1 MTQDSR
7 EDAVDEEV
15 DTPVLEE
22 LDGLLSE
29 LSGEPPPEA
38 LVARTLRAVA
48 EDPGDG
54 GIGNAAVTEEEAL
67 GDAPGF
73 PWRLVAAA
81 LLAAFLIAGL
91 ATGQFAGKIQALFE
105 TADAALDTVDS
116 DL

>member
-38 LVARTLRAVA
+38 LVAAYVSAKAHQPRLRLPRKYSFMNDFPSRLRPANHASANTTAV
-48 EDPGDG
+48 
-54 GIGNAAVTEEEAL
+54 
-67 GDAPGF
+67 
-73 PWRLVAAA
+73 
-81 LLAAFLIAGL
+81 
-91 ATGQFAGKIQALFE
+91 
-105 TADAALDTVDS
+105 
-116 DL
+116 